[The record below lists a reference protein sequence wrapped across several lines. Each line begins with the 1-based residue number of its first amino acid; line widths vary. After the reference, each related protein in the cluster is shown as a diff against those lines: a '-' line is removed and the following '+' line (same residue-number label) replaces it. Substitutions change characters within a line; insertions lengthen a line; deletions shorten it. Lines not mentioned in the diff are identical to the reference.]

1 MAEDVRRGP
10 GNDGVVLR
18 EMFERGDIPSCDVL
32 LADSGYD
39 LGVTKKLQSLSQ
51 LEEEVVISL
60 KIE

>member
-1 MAEDVRRGP
+1 MGSQTILAEDVRRGP

-39 LGVTKKLQSLSQ
+39 CGGN
-51 LEEEVVISL
+51 EEIAVFKPIRRL
-60 KIE
+60 L